1 MPADFHDILAAQK
14 TMETVRLRMDAMTAD
29 VGHARRVIEFSG
41 EWRKAALAD
50 ISALFIKAG
59 DANSTAENKARADA
73 GYQSRLRELQDE
85 YQEAQTTLATW
96 DALHCAF
103 DSARSILSARKE
115 TVKQIG

>member
-1 MPADFHDILAAQK
+1 MPADYHDIIAAQK

-29 VGHARRVIEFSG
+29 VGKARRVVEFSG
-41 EWRKAALAD
+41 DWRKAALAD
-50 ISALFIKAG
+50 VAALFIKAG
-59 DANSTAENKARADA
+59 ETSSAADTKARADA
-73 GYQSRLRELQDE
+73 GYQSRLHELQDE